1 MNVRKKLTKYSKGKE
16 GLKVS
21 EEGLDRGGEGTKK
34 YVKQKKKEFKH
45 RDKAY
50 LAKTEAGKAIHN
62 TLKRKARRKAEEVG
76 GKFQDSK
83 KSDVP
88 TTYASFGG
96 GGRTNNPEEEKKKG
110 STTPSIGFSMDATSK
125 KEQRK
130 LDRAEARQE
139 QKDKKGMIPARY
151 RNRGQ
156 EGIEAYK
163 ADMAKK
169 RSRKNAKGL
178 AKIFGT
184 KAARKSAQ
192 KARQASRAQH
202 RRLKAQRKS
211 GCQGPGCGAY
221 SENKY

>member
-1 MNVRKKLTKYSKGKE
+1 MNVRKKLTKYSGGGKRYSTLAGDAKAAAEAKASKG
-16 GLKVS
+16 
-21 EEGLDRGGEGTKK
+21 
-34 YVKQKKKEFKH
+34 
-45 RDKAY
+45 
-50 LAKTEAGKAIHN
+50 AGKKLVYDEKSSVAKGRDVFRPANEDTVHYMKSGKN
-62 TLKRKARRKAEEVG
+62 GMKYSGG
-76 GKFQDSK
+76 GK
-83 KSDVP
+83 
-88 TTYASFGG
+88 TG
-96 GGRTNNPEEEKKKG
+96 NPEEEKKKKSG
-110 STTPSIGFSMDATSK
+110 STAPSIGFSMDDTSK
-125 KEQRK
+125 KEQKK
-130 LDRAEARQE
+130 LDKAEARQE
-139 QKDKKGMIPARY
+139 EKDKKGMIPARY

-156 EGIEAYK
+156 AGIEAYK

-184 KAARKSAQ
+184 KAARKTAK